1 MDNRPI
7 GIFDS
12 GIGGLTVAN
21 SICKELPNESIVYFG
36 DTKHLPY
43 GEKSNKSIQEF
54 SKNIVDFLVYK
65 KCKAIIIACNSASAI
80 ATNIIRKRLL
90 KIPIYNVIDPVI
102 NKVTK
107 NYSYKNIGIIGT
119 KATIKS
125 KIYEKKIL
133 KLSPK
138 IKVKSLATP
147 LLAPMIEEQFIN
159 QEISHQ
165 VIKNYLSNNLLNG
178 IDALILA
185 CTHYPLIHK
194 EIISFY
200 KQKVDVINPTRIIAK
215 NIAQNLLKSKI
226 LSNSKSNRYQFFISN
241 YTTEFEKSAKF
252 FFKEDITLKE
262 KDISNT
268 KMNI

>member
-1 MDNRPI
+1 
-7 GIFDS
+7 
-12 GIGGLTVAN
+12 
-21 SICKELPNESIVYFG
+21 
-36 DTKHLPY
+36 
-43 GEKSNKSIQEF
+43 
-54 SKNIVDFLVYK
+54 
-65 KCKAIIIACNSASAI
+65 
-80 ATNIIRKRLL
+80 
-90 KIPIYNVIDPVI
+90 
-102 NKVTK
+102 
-107 NYSYKNIGIIGT
+107 
-119 KATIKS
+119 
-125 KIYEKKIL
+125 
-133 KLSPK
+133 
-138 IKVKSLATP
+138 
-147 LLAPMIEEQFIN
+147 MIEEQFIN